1 MIRSIKNVNV
11 LFLDEVFVSIDP
23 EYIGLFITLLKK
35 LSKELNLNIIIIHH
49 GISEVDLSLFDRII
63 TLSNKMFSNITDS
76 DLFKNK
82 KI

>member
-1 MIRSIKNVNV
+1 MPLKNSVTIIKNTNYNIISV
-11 LFLDEVFVSIDP
+11 L
-23 EYIGLFITLLKK
+23 
-35 LSKELNLNIIIIHH
+35 ELNLNIIIIHH